1 MHQYMKYLK
10 LFCMLLVFGLLYSCL
25 GLYGFSG
32 TIYNYLFLG
41 VPMIVCIAAVF
52 LRSSKK

>member
-1 MHQYMKYLK
+1 MYQYMKYLK

-32 TIYNYLFLG
+32 TTYNYLFLG

-52 LRSSKK
+52 LCSSKK